1 LKHHSRRFR
10 AIFEPKTKESIM
22 SSGTTDK
29 VKGRVKEAAGA
40 LTDDKKLKNEGKAD
54 QAIGKIKN
62 AAENTLDKAKKIVRG
77 E

>member
-1 LKHHSRRFR
+1 
-10 AIFEPKTKESIM
+10 M

-54 QAIGKIKN
+54 QAIGKVKN
-62 AAENTLDKAKKIVRG
+62 AAEKVLDKAKEIVRG
-77 E
+77 D